1 MLLFTTATGQV
12 VRLEVSILRVVGSY
26 PTQWTSTY
34 VPVGGGWL
42 NKPLQAPGLVDTNYR
57 WKNGPKRAIKSSVL
71 TSIDW
76 DTSAKTGYLQ
86 KYFLHDKKP

>member
-1 MLLFTTATGQV
+1 
-12 VRLEVSILRVVGSY
+12 
-26 PTQWTSTY
+26 
-34 VPVGGGWL
+34 
-42 NKPLQAPGLVDTNYR
+42 VDTNYR